1 MQTNISILG
10 ATGSIGKNALSII
23 RENRDKFNI
32 TALSADKN
40 WQALAKNIR
49 EFKPKYVSVG
59 TQEGYDNI
67 KREFPDIEI
76 FMGCE
81 G

>member
-32 TALSADKN
+32 TALSADKKVGYI
-40 WQALAKNIR
+40 AERNIYEVCNNTER
-49 EFKPKYVSVG
+49 EGSEEKYEKGESPLYA
-59 TQEGYDNI
+59 QYY
-67 KREFPDIEI
+67 
-76 FMGCE
+76 
-81 G
+81 